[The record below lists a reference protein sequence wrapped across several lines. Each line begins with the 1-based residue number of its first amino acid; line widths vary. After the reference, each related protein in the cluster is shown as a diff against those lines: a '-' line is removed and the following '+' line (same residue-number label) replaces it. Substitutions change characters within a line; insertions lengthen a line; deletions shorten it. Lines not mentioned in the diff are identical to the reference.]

1 MEGEE
6 KRKQREDQI
15 NLLDNQFISVLVN
28 FQNSNILN

>member
-6 KRKQREDQI
+6 KRKQREEQLH
-15 NLLDNQFISVLVN
+15 LLDSQFISVLVN